1 MSSDALAVDHSA
13 DGLEKLSLTRIWPNF
28 WTDQID
34 ISLCCR
40 GSSVMLSD
48 TLAVSTSDGLEK
60 QLDMGLATLLDSFND
75 ITWCCS

>member
-1 MSSDALAVDHSA
+1 
-13 DGLEKLSLTRIWPNF
+13 
-28 WTDQID
+28 
-34 ISLCCR
+34 
-40 GSSVMLSD
+40 MLSD